1 MDIVN
6 RLPRD
11 AASKIKFHFRHP
23 CASMIEKY
31 WKEPELLK
39 QKWVIAQLNR
49 YNWLIHSHKLHNFGN
64 DQFLTYFNGTIVGGI
79 YHNAT
84 TDWKLR
90 FHNII
95 DPHGTYVSNFT
106 LLNSPHL
113 AQDGVTL
120 YIHHQILKRIQN
132 KIWIR
137 KRGVASDN
145 HNEWKKRSLYGGIY
159 PVNKRPKVRAPRN
172 PFTNKWN
179 LRWKRNSILHNL
191 YYNKKLLSRPR
202 AHFSS
207 FSL

>member
-1 MDIVN
+1 
-6 RLPRD
+6 
-11 AASKIKFHFRHP
+11 
-23 CASMIEKY
+23 MIEKY